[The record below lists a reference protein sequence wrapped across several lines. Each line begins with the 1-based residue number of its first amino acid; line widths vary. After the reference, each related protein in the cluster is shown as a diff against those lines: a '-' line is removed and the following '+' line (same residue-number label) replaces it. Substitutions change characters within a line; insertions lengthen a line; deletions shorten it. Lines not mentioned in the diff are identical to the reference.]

1 MSKNPNDR
9 QYSNDDITVFW
20 KPDECIHATIC
31 FMKLRKVFDPS
42 RRPWVDMSKGKTKD
56 IADICDECP
65 TDALTWKWNKDLT
78 QEEKDYSKCKPA
90 ATEKV
95 PEAPPTEI
103 MIIDNG
109 PAIVKGN
116 FKISRPGGKNVEAS
130 KQVALCRCGGSK
142 NHPFCDGS
150 HLVNGFKG

>member
-1 MSKNPNDR
+1 MSNPNDR
-9 QYSNDDITVFW
+9 QYSNDEITVFW

-31 FMKLRKVFDPS
+31 FMKLRKVFDPAK
-42 RRPWVDMSKGKTKD
+42 RPWVNMSKGTTKE
-56 IADICDECP
+56 ISDICDECP

-78 QEEKDYSKCKPA
+78 EAEKSYSSNRLK
-90 ATEKV
+90 TEEKV
-95 PEAPPTEI
+95 PAPPATEI
-103 MIIDNG
+103 MIIENG

-116 FKISRPGGKNVEAS
+116 FNMKKTGGEMIDTTN
-130 KQVALCRCGGSK
+130 QVAICRCGGSK